1 LGYTEDIALEVEMTE
16 DEMYRVSL
24 TRDGISATTYVSSM
38 HLVEDKKR
46 QLLLAIER
54 EAARSYAGWA

>member
-1 LGYTEDIALEVEMTE
+1 LEYTADIPLDVEMVE
-16 DEMYRVSL
+16 DGMYSVSM

-54 EAARSYAGWA
+54 EAARSYAG

>member
-1 LGYTEDIALEVEMTE
+1 LGYSKDIPLDVEMVE
-16 DEMYRVSL
+16 GEMYHVSM

-54 EAARSYAGWA
+54 EAARSYAG